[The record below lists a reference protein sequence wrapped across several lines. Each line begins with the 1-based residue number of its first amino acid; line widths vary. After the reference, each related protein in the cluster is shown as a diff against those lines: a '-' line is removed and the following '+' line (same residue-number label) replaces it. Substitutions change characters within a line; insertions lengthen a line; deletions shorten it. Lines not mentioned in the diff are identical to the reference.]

1 MSAPRP
7 RSRAHRA
14 GQLVGLSFILA
25 SMLFVGR
32 CLRLDDSPDLTPGEI
47 ILDSLDRSDR
57 ACVTREDVLDIV
69 NSNFLRATDNA
80 PLSCTD
86 APPDT
91 TWLTVTAQDRTRFY
105 AFGPDGCR
113 IPVAEAPCP

>member
-1 MSAPRP
+1 VTERQP

-14 GQLVGLSFILA
+14 GQLVGLSVLLA
-25 SMLFVGR
+25 AMLFLGLG
-32 CLRLDDSPDLTPGEI
+32 LRPDDPPDLTPGEI
-47 ILDSLDRSDR
+47 ILDALDRADR
-57 ACVTREDVLDIV
+57 ACVTRDDVLAIV
-69 NSNFLRATDNA
+69 DANLLRTTDNA

-91 TWLTVTAQDRTRFY
+91 IWLTVTAEDRTRFY

-113 IPVAEAPCP
+113 IPVTEATCP